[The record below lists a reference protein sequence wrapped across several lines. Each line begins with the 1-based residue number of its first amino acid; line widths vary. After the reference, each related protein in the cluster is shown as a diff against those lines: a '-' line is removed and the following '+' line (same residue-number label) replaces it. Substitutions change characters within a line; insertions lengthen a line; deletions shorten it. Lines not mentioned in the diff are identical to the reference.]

1 MENFWVLAIPHMV
14 KFHSMVCKRSAC
26 YPLAIIIIIIIIIII
41 TIIITITIITITYF
55 YGTI

>member
-41 TIIITITIITITYF
+41 TIIIITITS
-55 YGTI
+55 TPSA